1 MSSTEMSAGLTPEM
15 PGRLPHRARTD
26 ALQLLL
32 RLDAQPAKGEI
43 VGVGRQHPVLE
54 LFGLLRLTALPGQIS
69 LVFDLDFHLFAHV
82 ARQRGDG

>member
-1 MSSTEMSAGLTPEM
+1 MSAGLTPEM
-15 PGRLPHRARTD
+15 RAACPTVRGTD

-82 ARQRGDG
+82 GAAEGDG